1 MSLFLQSTTLR
12 VRLHK
17 QLSAVTRPPQFGVR
31 VTRIRPRNLRRYSW
45 DLQLHVGINRLVLWT
60 RNAQLLCHPHQ
71 FRQRSEFLAR
81 TGKKLGH
88 GTQVGVKANRLR
100 VNQLLDRAARIVGEV
115 LLCQFYDFSF
125 GQ

>member
-1 MSLFLQSTTLR
+1 MEAESLLLVLELDHLAGLEKALQSYR
-12 VRLHK
+12 GECVIFHG
-17 QLSAVTRPPQFGVR
+17 P
-31 VTRIRPRNLRRYSW
+31 
-45 DLQLHVGINRLVLWT
+45 
-60 RNAQLLCHPHQ
+60 
-71 FRQRSEFLAR
+71 SEFLAR

-115 LLCQFYDFSF
+115 LFVNSYDFSF

>member
-1 MSLFLQSTTLR
+1 MKVALNPAELRLIVDALDESLLLDHLAGLKKALQSYRGER
-12 VRLHK
+12 VIFHG
-17 QLSAVTRPPQFGVR
+17 P
-31 VTRIRPRNLRRYSW
+31 
-45 DLQLHVGINRLVLWT
+45 
-60 RNAQLLCHPHQ
+60 
-71 FRQRSEFLAR
+71 SEFLAR

-115 LLCQFYDFSF
+115 LFVNSYDFSF